1 MRAIDK
7 NLSIIFIKLKII
19 QNIFE
24 LILKKTFLFLRSRD
38 HVSFSYRIIGSQI
51 RNLRAAHQPSTME
64 NTKSFKSN
72 RLKRHDCLRDTIN
85 PS

>member
-38 HVSFSYRIIGSQI
+38 HVSFSYRITGPQI
-51 RNLRAAHQPSTME
+51 RIRAT
-64 NTKSFKSN
+64 
-72 RLKRHDCLRDTIN
+72 
-85 PS
+85 

>member
-38 HVSFSYRIIGSQI
+38 HVSFSYRIIESQI
-51 RNLRAAHQPSTME
+51 RIRATWGQHINLAQWKTPSPL
-64 NTKSFKSN
+64 N
-72 RLKRHDCLRDTIN
+72 RTD
-85 PS
+85 